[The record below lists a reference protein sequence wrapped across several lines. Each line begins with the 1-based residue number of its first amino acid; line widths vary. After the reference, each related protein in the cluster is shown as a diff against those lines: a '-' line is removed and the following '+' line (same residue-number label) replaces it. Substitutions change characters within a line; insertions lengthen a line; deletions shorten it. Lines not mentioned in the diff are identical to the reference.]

1 MVGDKFASEKLVNE
15 MFVSDKLVSVK
26 LVSDKLAS
34 DKAAGDKLVSD
45 TLVLVGEKLFR
56 VKRVALF
63 AFMFW
68 GFVARCRHQLSGGVA
83 KVYSR

>member
-1 MVGDKFASEKLVNE
+1 LVGDKFASEKLVNE
-15 MFVSDKLVSVK
+15 MFVSDKLVS
-26 LVSDKLAS
+26 DKLAS

-45 TLVLVGEKLFR
+45 KLVLVGEKLFR